1 MNSLA
6 NCPVNCYAVAVK
18 EIKMSPVPEYLSSM
32 IRRSTTTGCDI
43 VENSTPV
50 ISFGNLGTAKIAT
63 LGINP
68 SNIEFMKD
76 AVFFTGDERRLA
88 TLLSLDAASTESLT
102 DAQIQQV
109 IDDCYGYFKRKPY
122 KKWFDPLDKILNMGF
137 NASYYD
143 GSACH
148 LDLVQWATNTKWK
161 DLSRSVK
168 EKLLKESEAHL
179 INQLQAENVKKI
191 VINGSDVWNTLEKLK
206 LITFDEVQTIYF
218 GKEGKRKTPCR
229 LRIGQGCGATFYGW
243 TSNIQSQPGANEK
256 KFNEVLGL
264 WLKEVGRNDHPE
276 NTH

>member
-1 MNSLA
+1 
-6 NCPVNCYAVAVK
+6 
-18 EIKMSPVPEYLSSM
+18 M
-32 IRRSTTTGCDI
+32 IRRVTPDGCD
-43 VENSTPV
+43 VVKNSTPV

-68 SNIEFMKD
+68 SDVEFVENT
-76 AVFFTGDERRLA
+76 VFLTGDERRLA

-109 IDDCYGYFKRKPY
+109 IDDCNNYFERRPY
-122 KKWFDPLDKILNMGF
+122 DWFGSLDKILKAGF

-161 DLSRSVK
+161 YLSRSVK

-264 WLKEVGRNDHPE
+264 WLKEVGRNDHQE